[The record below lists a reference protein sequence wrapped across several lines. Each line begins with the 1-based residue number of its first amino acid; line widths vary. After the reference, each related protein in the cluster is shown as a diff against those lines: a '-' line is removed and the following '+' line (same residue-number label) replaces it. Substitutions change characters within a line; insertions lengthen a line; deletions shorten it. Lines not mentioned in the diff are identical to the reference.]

1 MLRQLKAKLS
11 RRATR
16 TQPGAFR
23 ADRARLV
30 HWCLLG
36 LFGVIATRA
45 TLLHLFPAQ
54 SHALQHIADNQ
65 YQQEIDLAPYRGAIY
80 DHRGE
85 ALAISVKRPSL
96 AINPRLFRPSSSEM
110 THLARI
116 LKITPQKI
124 RRLNAKKSYFAWLAR
139 KLDPRVAD
147 EVMNLELA
155 GLVQISEPARYYP
168 AGYAAAQ
175 VLGFVGVDNMG
186 LGGLERQFDKD
197 LKGKAFK
204 VMASKDARGK
214 FIVSEATGAAPERTG
229 NSVYLT
235 IDRVIQEIAE
245 EELAAGVRKTKAKK
259 GFAIVSDPHTGRVL
273 AVANYPSFDPNS
285 NHAVSQIEARN
296 TALLDTFEPGSVAK
310 PFVIAQAIESK
321 STYSSEVHDC
331 DNGAL
336 RIGKHTIHDDHAAA
350 TLTTA
355 QTLIRSSNICTF
367 KIANKM
373 GKEATFN
380 AFKAF
385 GFSTPNALL
394 GFPGE
399 TIGYISDFHKWATI
413 RFANVAFGHG
423 FAVTGLELIQAM
435 GALANGGHLMKPVL
449 VERVLSSDGLI
460 VSSTPTQ
467 VVREVVSP
475 ATARIMRGLL
485 EQVVSDEL
493 GTGKK
498 AATNLYT
505 VAGKTGTAQKVEPGI
520 KGYAKGKYI
529 GSFIGFAPVQDP
541 HLVIYVL
548 VDEPSGLSYYGGV
561 AAAPVFAGIAE
572 RSLKYLNVAP
582 DKPAKGDT
590 ALPPA
595 IAKGEPHG
603 HEAATRK
610 L

>member
-1 MLRQLKAKLS
+1 MLRQLKSKLWM
-11 RRATR
+11 RAPR
-16 TQPGAFR
+16 TQPGDFR
-23 ADRARLV
+23 NDRAKVVR
-30 HWCLLG
+30 WALLG
-36 LFGVIATRA
+36 LFGIIATRA

-54 SHALQHIADNQ
+54 SNALHHIADNQ
-65 YQQEIDLAPYRGAIY
+65 YQQEVDLAPYRGAIY

-96 AINPRLFRPSSSEM
+96 AINPRLFRPSPNEL

-116 LKITPQKI
+116 LKLAPQKV
-124 RRLNAKKSYFAWLAR
+124 RRLAAKRSYFAWLAR
-139 KLDPRVAD
+139 HLDPRVAD

-168 AGYAAAQ
+168 AGNAAAQ
-175 VLGFVGVDNMG
+175 VLGFIGLDNSG
-186 LGGLERQFDKD
+186 LSGLERQFDKD
-197 LKGKAFK
+197 LKGKAFR
-204 VMASKDARGK
+204 VMASKDARGQ
-214 FIVSEATGAAPERTG
+214 FIVSESAGAAPERTG

-245 EELAAGVRKTKAKK
+245 DELAAGVRKTKAKK
-259 GFAIVSDPHTGRVL
+259 GFAIVSDPHTGRIL
-273 AVANYPSFDPNS
+273 AVANYPTFDPNNS
-285 NHAVSQIEARN
+285 RKVTLAEARN
-296 TALLDTFEPGSVAK
+296 TALLDTFEPGSVVK
-310 PFVIAQAIESK
+310 PFVIAHAIDIK
-321 STYSSEVHDC
+321 STTPNEEHDC
-331 DNGAL
+331 DHGAM
-336 RIGKHTIHDDHAAA
+336 RIGRHTIHDDHAAA
-350 TLTTA
+350 SLTTA
-355 QTLIRSSNICTF
+355 QTLIRSSNICTY

-373 GKEATFN
+373 GKEATYH
-380 AFKAF
+380 ALKDF
-385 GFSTPNALL
+385 GFSTHNGLI

-399 TIGYISDFHKWATI
+399 TVGYISDFRKWATI

-423 FAVTGLELIQAM
+423 FAVTGLELVQAM

-449 VERVLSSDGLI
+449 VERVISSDGLV

-467 VVREVVSP
+467 VIREAVSP
-475 ATARIMRGLL
+475 STARTMRGIL
-485 EQVVSDEL
+485 EQVVSDDE

-505 VAGKTGTAQKVEPGI
+505 VAGKTGTAQKVEPGV

-529 GSFIGFAPVQDP
+529 GSFIGFSPVQDP

-548 VDEPSGLSYYGGV
+548 IDEPSGLSYYGGV

-582 DKPAKGDT
+582 DKPAKSN
-590 ALPPA
+590 ASLQPPL
-595 IAKGEPHG
+595 AKDDKHG
-603 HEAATRK
+603 HEADARK